1 MEFRIEKTDLEDI
14 SEVIRIIMEVRDL
27 IPDDQKAWFAVDDE
41 AYTREV
47 LTNGRCR
54 GYKAV
59 ECESGKIAGVFTAI
73 IPGTEEF
80 NLGRDIGL
88 PEEELLLVV
97 HMDTA
102 AVLPEYRGN
111 GLQGRLMKY
120 VEEDLK
126 TSGFRIL
133 CCTAHPDNRFSVNN
147 ILAQGYEVMMTKE
160 KYGGLLRHIFMKRI

>member
-14 SEVIRIIMEVRDL
+14 SDVIRIIMEVRDL
-27 IPDDQKAWFAVDDE
+27 IPDDQKEWFAVDDE
-41 AYTREV
+41 VYTREV
-47 LTNGRCR
+47 LTDGRGR

-88 PEEELLLVV
+88 SEEELLSVV

-102 AVLPEYRGN
+102 AVLPVYRGY

-126 TSGFRIL
+126 ESGYHIL

-147 ILAQGYEVMMTKE
+147 ILRQGYEIMLTKE
-160 KYGGLLRHIFMKRI
+160 KYGGLLRHIFMKRL